1 MSRTYLRAG
10 LAQLEAEGKIWR
22 AVGQGTFVGAR
33 PIQSAA
39 DITLL
44 SGLASPAEVMEVRL
58 VIEPETAR
66 LAALRAT
73 PGDIAHLEHCLRKSL
88 AAPDFTTYAKWD
100 ATLHRGIAEAA
111 HNTLLFTLFDAV
123 NAVRE
128 QKGWSRLWEGAMT
141 PQRETTYNSHHHQI
155 VRAIAERNA
164 AHAEGLMRRHLEAV
178 QKNLLRKAAAT
189 GSGRRTAAV

>member
-1 MSRTYLRAG
+1 
-10 LAQLEAEGKIWR
+10 
-22 AVGQGTFVGAR
+22 
-33 PIQSAA
+33 
-39 DITLL
+39 
-44 SGLASPAEVMEVRL
+44 MEVRL

-88 AAPDFTTYAKWD
+88 AAPDFATYAKWD

-141 PQRETTYNSHHHQI
+141 PQRSEEHTSELQS
-155 VRAIAERNA
+155 
-164 AHAEGLMRRHLEAV
+164 LMRISYAV
-178 QKNLLRKAAAT
+178 FCLKK
-189 GSGRRTAAV
+189 